1 MPSIS
6 YTQHKGKKMF
16 SMFAPFAPYLTLEAH
31 IEAFQTT
38 KRGLTDKVI
47 TDPTLNKAAHDFI
60 DAQTV
65 FAKMLAKNLTD
76 LTKYSVDSY
85 ATKLFPQP
93 KV

>member
-1 MPSIS
+1 
-6 YTQHKGKKMF
+6 MF
-16 SMFAPFAPYLTLEAH
+16 SMFAPYLTLDAH

-65 FAKMLAKNLTD
+65 FAKMLANNFTD
-76 LTKYSVDSY
+76 LAKYSVDSY
-85 ATKLFPQP
+85 ASKVFPQNNAVEAETA
-93 KV
+93 KAKKASA